1 MEWGRADL
9 LLLLESRRRSDREFD
24 ILIGKS
30 VPAFK
35 SWYRFENGG
44 ERGGWLSGV
53 RCVLLEVLIEAVL
66 LLGENKLRGR
76 QNVMGVQMGI
86 VGSAYL

>member
-1 MEWGRADL
+1 
-9 LLLLESRRRSDREFD
+9 
-24 ILIGKS
+24 
-30 VPAFK
+30 
-35 SWYRFENGG
+35 
-44 ERGGWLSGV
+44 
-53 RCVLLEVLIEAVL
+53 LLEVLIEAVL